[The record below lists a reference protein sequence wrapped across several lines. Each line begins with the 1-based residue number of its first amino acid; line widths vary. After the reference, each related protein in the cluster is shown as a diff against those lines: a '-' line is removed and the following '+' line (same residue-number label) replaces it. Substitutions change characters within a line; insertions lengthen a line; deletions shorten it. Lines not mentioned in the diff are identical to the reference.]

1 MSTQQGSE
9 LQELKSLI
17 SDSFNNLDRKIDD
30 RFNELRLEI
39 DAL

>member
-1 MSTQQGSE
+1 MSTQQSSE

-17 SDSFNNLDRKIDD
+17 SNSFNNLDRQFCD